1 MSKTISLS
9 QALDQAVASLPLLRR
24 VTTQWRFRRNPEYRS
39 AVLNE
44 LAIKLVDDERA
55 VEILGTQFCEDIL
68 CGRSTVET
76 AMVFEV
82 DRIDN
87 LERLLKI
94 IVEYLPQILA
104 IVLRLFGAFVL
115 VFAMFVVLPTS
126 TASAQHWTYPG
137 SIEHHLR
144 ADHGIDT
151 RGMSQSQMLYMHDSL
166 HESGRTPATS
176 KQRFTRLRI
185 FRR

>member
-1 MSKTISLS
+1 MAQSFSLSELLS
-9 QALDQAVASLPLLRR
+9 QAVDSLPLLRR
-24 VTTQWRFRRNPEYRS
+24 KVIQRRFRRNPEYRQ
-39 AVLNE
+39 AVLDE
-44 LAIKLVDDERA
+44 IAIKLVDDERA
-55 VEILGTQFCEDIL
+55 VEILGTRFCEQLLSGD
-68 CGRSTVET
+68 CTVET
-76 AMVFEV
+76 AFET

-115 VFAMFVVLPTS
+115 VFAMFVVMPTS

-151 RGMSQSQMLYMHDSL
+151 RGMSQSQMLHIHDSL
-166 HESGRTPATS
+166 HESGRAPVTS